1 MKKNLKRTIA
11 MVLTLGMLLSCLFGC
26 ASENAGDS
34 ANQGGNTGNTGN
46 AASNNNAG
54 DSTEFEAM
62 NLIAGNGAVD
72 GDSLDTAMDY
82 FVEEFNKRTNG
93 AVTGT
98 VAPSSQLGGHAD
110 MISAVQMGSMQV
122 AEATASVLSTVAP
135 KFAVFDIPYMVP
147 NNANAVYE
155 LLQGE
160 AGEILNQNLI
170 DSAGLRVISWMC
182 RTPRHVYCETRP
194 IATLED
200 WNGLKIRTMESTA
213 MTKAMELLG
222 AKPTAI
228 ATAERYMA
236 LQTGVVEAA
245 ENNVAEIWNC
255 AEYEV
260 TQYLSKTGHL
270 CSPNVMYVSESWFQ
284 SLSPEYQE
292 LVLEIGEEAGR
303 LATDIECESEADFE
317 SKLVSEGGMTVNEIS
332 EEELQRFRDTLAPL
346 YDEYSDV
353 LGEDLIA
360 LFQGQ

>member
-1 MKKNLKRTIA
+1 MKRMAK
-11 MVLTLGMLLSCLFGC
+11 TLGLLALVAALLVGSLVGC
-26 ASENAGDS
+26 ANGNNGTTNNGQSGNNGGSGD
-34 ANQGGNTGNTGN
+34 
-46 AASNNNAG
+46 G
-54 DSTEFEAM
+54 DTAYTPM

-82 FVEEFNKRTNG
+82 FVEEFGKRTDG
-93 AVTGT
+93 AVTGS
-98 VAPSSQLGGHAD
+98 VSPSSALGGHAD

-147 NNANAVYE
+147 NNANEVYE

-170 DSAGLRVISWMC
+170 DSAGLRVIAWMC
-182 RTPRHVYCETRP
+182 RTPRHVYCETHP
-194 IATLED
+194 VATLED

-228 ATAERYMA
+228 STAERYMA

-245 ENNVAEIWNC
+245 ENNVAEIYNC

-260 TQYLSKTGHL
+260 TKYLSKTGHL

-292 LVLEIGEEAGR
+292 LVLEIGQEAGR

-317 SKLVSEGGMTVNEIS
+317 SKLVEEGGIVVNEIS
-332 EEELQRFRDTLAPL
+332 AEELQRFRDTLAPL

-353 LGEDLIA
+353 LGDDLIA